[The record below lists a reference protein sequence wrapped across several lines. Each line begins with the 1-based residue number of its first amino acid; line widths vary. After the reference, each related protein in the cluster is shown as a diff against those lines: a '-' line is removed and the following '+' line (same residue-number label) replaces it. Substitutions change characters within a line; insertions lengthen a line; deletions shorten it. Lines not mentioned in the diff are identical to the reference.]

1 MVIALC
7 YITHFYHK
15 RDIETMRH
23 TYFVCYININGK
35 VFYELICLLS
45 LVSFQVCNCSRM
57 QKDDLKV
64 DTENLFAMKPLF
76 EIFHFL

>member
-23 TYFVCYININGK
+23 TYCVCYIDINGQ

-45 LVSFQVCNCSRM
+45 LVQVRNCSRM
-57 QKDDLKV
+57 QKDDLNV
-64 DTENLFAMKPLF
+64 DTENLVAVKPLF
-76 EIFHFL
+76 EIFHYF